1 MLDNISFPSSVEADA
16 DVACSV
22 SMLAESCFTFLT
34 RQSRAAAMRDVCV
47 QGGVGGDGA
56 ATDTLHT
63 LLVLMRTYAQVT
75 NEDVE
80 TWEADLNAYVEQD
93 DAENVL
99 AGLRP
104 AISDLLENMLDSFP
118 LPVLRQLRVCVD
130 GISTAQAHAKDCLLY
145 TSPSPR
151 D

>member
-1 MLDNISFPSSVEADA
+1 
-16 DVACSV
+16 
-22 SMLAESCFTFLT
+22 
-34 RQSRAAAMRDVCV
+34 
-47 QGGVGGDGA
+47 
-56 ATDTLHT
+56 
-63 LLVLMRTYAQVT
+63 MRTYAQVT

-118 LPVLRQLRVCVD
+118 LPVLRQLDRIDEGPWARAGAVFD
-130 GISTAQAHAKDCLLY
+130 ARSKEAAA
-145 TSPSPR
+145 
-151 D
+151 